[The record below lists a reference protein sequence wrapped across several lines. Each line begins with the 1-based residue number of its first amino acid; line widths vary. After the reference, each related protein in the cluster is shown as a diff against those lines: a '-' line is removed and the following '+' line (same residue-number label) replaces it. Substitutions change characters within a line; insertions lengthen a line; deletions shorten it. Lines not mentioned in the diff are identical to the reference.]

1 MADNVLRFG
10 GYQGEASVHTR
21 AARAFAAGA
30 RGQLG
35 VTVEVVANITECG
48 HAAADLLAMVA
59 DRRLELCYFNASYL
73 AARVPALAM
82 FDIPFAVDSR
92 ERAYAQLDGAAG
104 VLIAED
110 VVAATPYRLL
120 AFWDNGFRHLS
131 NRVHPIR
138 AVEDC
143 TGLRLRI
150 VPNALHGEIFSA
162 LGFEPV
168 VLDVKDLV
176 AAVASGSVDAQ
187 ENPLTNLVN
196 FGLYRTHRHV
206 SLTAHFF
213 GIALVLANRAWFD
226 ALDVGIQS
234 AVRALIAEA
243 TTRQREFAVA
253 EDARCL
259 AVLHGDGVDVVPASA
274 IDMDGFRAR
283 VAPIVNR
290 EIGRLAGVLGAGF
303 ATNKGEASR

>member
-1 MADNVLRFG
+1 MADNVIRFG
-10 GYQGEASVHTR
+10 GYQGEDSLHTR
-21 AARAFAAGA
+21 AVRAFAAGA
-30 RGQLG
+30 PGQIG
-35 VTVEVVANITECG
+35 ATVEVVANVTERG
-48 HAAADLLAMVA
+48 HNAADLLAMVA

-73 AARVPALAM
+73 TARVPALTL

-92 ERAYAQLDGAAG
+92 ERVYAQLDGAVGAR
-104 VLIAED
+104 IAD
-110 VVAATPYRLL
+110 HIAAATHYRLL

-138 AVEDC
+138 AVQDC
-143 TGLRLRI
+143 AGLRLRI
-150 VPNALHGEIFSA
+150 VPNALHKKIFTA

-168 VLDVKDLV
+168 ALDVKDLV

-213 GIALVLANRAWFD
+213 GVALVLANRAWFD
-226 ALDVGIQS
+226 ALDGGMQS

-243 TTRQREFAVA
+243 TSRQREFAVA

-259 AVLHGDGVDVVPASA
+259 ALLRGDGVDVVPASA
-274 IDMDGFRAR
+274 IDFDGFRAK

-303 ATNKGEASR
+303 ATSAGGAIP